1 MAHLAY
7 CRCAISFFERTA
19 MNSIKKKAFWAFVI
33 ALALCALC
41 AIGLCSC
48 GGSALKTTSDSSS
61 TSASSQTQTAQSDET
76 TNKDAATS
84 EKGESKSAQAT
95 NASGSQESAS
105 SSGTPSGS
113 SAAPAPE
120 PEPEP
125 EPEPAPTFGVSIS
138 VDASAAG
145 QGYFISTYVTLWEGA
160 TVYDALCATGL
171 AFGGDSNYVRSINGL
186 SEFDHGK
193 GSGWMYSVNG
203 TTPMTPCGSYVLS
216 NGDSVYWYY
225 VV

>member
-1 MAHLAY
+1 M
-7 CRCAISFFERTA
+7 
-19 MNSIKKKAFWAFVI
+19 
-33 ALALCALC
+33 LALCALC
-41 AIGLCSC
+41 TVGLCSC
-48 GGSALKTTSDSSS
+48 EGLFKTTSGTSGASQTATEQKAESSDSS
-61 TSASSQTQTAQSDET
+61 
-76 TNKDAATS
+76 AAAGKQGTS
-84 EKGESKSAQAT
+84 ESAQA
-95 NASGSQESAS
+95 SDSPG
-105 SSGTPSGS
+105 
-113 SAAPAPE
+113 SAASTEAPSQQSPSAPDPE

-125 EPEPAPTFGVSIS
+125 ESEPEPFGVSIT

-145 QGYFISTYVTLWEGA
+145 MGCFTSTYVYLWDGA

-193 GSGWMYSVNG
+193 SSGWMYSVNG

-216 NGDSVYWYY
+216 NGDNVYWYY